1 MEMIPLMLL
10 FLSAGVASGDQDV
23 TGCHGTKYGCCP
35 DGTTPAKGLG
45 LRGCPQRHI
54 AKSAECQAFLQQL
67 PVRCDTTTSC
77 QHLQCNDTIAGVVHI
92 YLELDI
98 HKCREPPSVNI
109 SLKLDTFGYKYS
121 WSHEFIGNVAFFL
134 PNFTLSLGFLPAP
147 VQVIMEAHVYRRSNR
162 DIHAT
167 AAIEPVLV
175 FPGGNVSSLFRIDL
189 VDDDKYP
196 VNTSDCYGPANCY
209 GNCSNNSSCLL
220 GEDGWVCYD
229 CPTSCLPGN
238 ASQSV
243 CGSDLVSYDSE
254 CSMRMKGCNDSKAL
268 QVYYPGTCSATPPV
282 TVLKEWP
289 KSLDNL
295 PFVTQLF
302 IRVAVV
308 FLSLSVPD
316 NAASNYTS
324 DYFSDK
330 LSDILG
336 YQVVVPEIFTPART
350 RRVVNKQLTLNV
362 TLYAHYPI
370 NNNNAILVR
379 NTQLLADIQ
388 KHQTTIEM
396 NLNVQNLSAS
406 LSYGAQPILV
416 SNTSVYSSTTPLQ
429 LSHLLKY

>member
-1 MEMIPLMLL
+1 MLQAAMERSTGAVQMEQLL
-10 FLSAGVASGDQDV
+10 QRDLVYAVVLNATLPNQPNVKRSCSS
-23 TGCHGTKYGCCP
+23 CP
-35 DGTTPAKGLG
+35 YD
-45 LRGCPQRHI
+45 
-54 AKSAECQAFLQQL
+54 
-67 PVRCDTTTSC
+67 
-77 QHLQCNDTIAGVVHI
+77 I

>member
-1 MEMIPLMLL
+1 
-10 FLSAGVASGDQDV
+10 
-23 TGCHGTKYGCCP
+23 
-35 DGTTPAKGLG
+35 
-45 LRGCPQRHI
+45 
-54 AKSAECQAFLQQL
+54 
-67 PVRCDTTTSC
+67 
-77 QHLQCNDTIAGVVHI
+77 
-92 YLELDI
+92 
-98 HKCREPPSVNI
+98 
-109 SLKLDTFGYKYS
+109 
-121 WSHEFIGNVAFFL
+121 
-134 PNFTLSLGFLPAP
+134 
-147 VQVIMEAHVYRRSNR
+147 
-162 DIHAT
+162 
-167 AAIEPVLV
+167 
-175 FPGGNVSSLFRIDL
+175 
-189 VDDDKYP
+189 
-196 VNTSDCYGPANCY
+196 
-209 GNCSNNSSCLL
+209 
-220 GEDGWVCYD
+220 
-229 CPTSCLPGN
+229 
-238 ASQSV
+238 
-243 CGSDLVSYDSE
+243 
-254 CSMRMKGCNDSKAL
+254 MKGCNDSKAL

-416 SNTSVYSSTTPLQ
+416 SNTSVYSSTTTRTSVSSAQPAITTTMSSLFQSLTLTSSATVTSSQILITQLLSSRPSTSLMSSPGATTNILSSAEQSLFTISASQTLPLSPSTILASSTEATTPSAVIQ
-429 LSHLLKY
+429 STASALTGQILFSGEKD